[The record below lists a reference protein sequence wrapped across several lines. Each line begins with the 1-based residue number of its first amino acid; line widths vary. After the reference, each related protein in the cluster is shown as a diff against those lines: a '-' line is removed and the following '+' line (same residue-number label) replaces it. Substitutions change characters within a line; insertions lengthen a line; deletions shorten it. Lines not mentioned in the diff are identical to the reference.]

1 MMPSPLFTHISSY
14 QCMSTLVRQAVDS
27 WPEHATFLAKSLL
40 EHSNDDLAQL
50 ERLSNNIITLAED
63 SLSEYLE
70 SYRWMCEVF
79 NDEQIYFVRNKKYRY
94 ASFAEVNDRVYSN
107 KVFMRKYMEGLLVS
121 QLFWRNHAKSYIFHS
136 NFVRGI
142 PSGYTYLEIGP
153 GHGLYLATVAN
164 EEGCISAE
172 AWDISAESLAQ
183 TESSIRRMGV
193 TKPVRLMQRDVQ
205 IIPKD
210 QVQDIFDVIVISE
223 VLEHLEQPDLV
234 LRNLKLLLSPKG
246 KILINFPINSP
257 APDHIFLL
265 ESLEAV
271 QRLVEDTGLR
281 IEMATCFPAT
291 GYTLERA
298 MSVQA
303 TVSCAIIAGT

>member
-1 MMPSPLFTHISSY
+1 MPSQLFDRIRSYEYISR
-14 QCMSTLVRQAVDS
+14 LVQQAIVV
-27 WPEHATFLAKSLL
+27 WPEHAPFLVKSLIS
-40 EHSNDDLAQL
+40 HSDSDCALL
-50 ERLSNNIITLAED
+50 ERLSRNIVLLAGD
-63 SLSEYLE
+63 SLSEYLK

-107 KVFMRKYMEGLLVS
+107 KVFMQKYMEGLLVS
-121 QLFWRNHAKSYIFHS
+121 QLFWQNHAKSYIFHS
-136 NFVRGI
+136 NFVREL
-142 PSGYTYLEIGP
+142 PSGFRYLEIGP
-153 GHGLYLATVAN
+153 GHGLYLATVAS

-205 IIPKD
+205 AIPKD
-210 QVQDIFDVIVISE
+210 QVLEKYDVIVISE

-271 QRLVEDTGLR
+271 QNLVEEVGLN
-281 IEMATCFPAT
+281 IEVATCFPAT

-303 TVSCAIIAGT
+303 TVSCAIIAGA